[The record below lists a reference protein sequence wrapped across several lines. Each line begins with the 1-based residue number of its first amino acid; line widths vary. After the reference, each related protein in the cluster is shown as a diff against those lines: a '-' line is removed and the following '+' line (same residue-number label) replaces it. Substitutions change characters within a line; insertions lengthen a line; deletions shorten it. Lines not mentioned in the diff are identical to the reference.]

1 MREVIFLPDRVID
14 GVTSEPREDVAV
26 VVRGARIDSLV
37 PTARLSRQKLL
48 EADVI
53 DGRGATLMPGLIDA
67 HVHLVFDRYT
77 SMQAIDQGSLETA
90 TLVAAKNAAILLRH
104 GYTTVRDVGSR
115 GSASLAVARA
125 VRDVLLEGPRVL
137 SGAELISTTAGTADS
152 YQPWITN
159 SAGVGAVVDGVDAL
173 RREVRRQAKLG
184 ATHVKLG
191 LSGSEPSVFSYTWMT
206 TMSEEEVAS
215 AIGEAHRLG
224 LQVACHSEA
233 EESSL
238 FAARHGSDT
247 IEHGTRLTEEAAAL
261 MLTNGSVLVPTL
273 CTMHSVLDLGDEL
286 RLGTKQRQEMEVNRQ
301 PWIDSVRLAH
311 QMGVPIAAGGD
322 VGNRF
327 RQGDNAKEIAF
338 LRDAGLSEMDALRAA
353 TSVAAQALGLGGI
366 TGTLAP
372 GYQADLVL
380 VHGNP
385 LEDLASLQRVSSFRA
400 VMRSGVWTSFTDTSS
415 LFQRSLRA

>member
-1 MREVIFLPDRVID
+1 MRDVIFLPERVID
-14 GVTSEPREDVAV
+14 GVSPEPREGVAV
-26 VVRGARIDSLV
+26 VVRGGRVDAVV
-37 PTARLSRQKLL
+37 PVARLGRQDLL
-48 EADVI
+48 DADVV
-53 DGRGATLMPGLIDA
+53 DGAGATLMPGLIDA

-77 SMQAIDQGSLETA
+77 SMQAIDQGSLEAA

-125 VRDVLLEGPRVL
+125 VREGLLEGPRVL

-159 SAGVGAVVDGVDAL
+159 AAGVGSVVDGVDAL
-173 RREVRRQAKLG
+173 RQEVRRQAKLG

-215 AIGEAHRLG
+215 AIAEAHRLG
-224 LQVACHSEA
+224 LRVACHSEA

-238 FAARHGSDT
+238 FAARHGADT

-261 MLTNGSVLVPTL
+261 MLANGSVLVPTL

-286 RLGTKQRQEMEVNRQ
+286 RLGSKQRREMEVNRQ
-301 PWIDSVRLAH
+301 PWLDSVRLAYET
-311 QMGVPIAAGGD
+311 GVPIAAGGD

-353 TSVAAQALGLGGI
+353 TSVAAHALGLGGV
-366 TGTLAP
+366 TGRVAP
-372 GYQADLVL
+372 GYQADLAL

-385 LEDLASLQRVSSFRA
+385 LEDLASLQDTASFRA
-400 VMRSGVWTSFTDTSS
+400 VMRSGAWTSFTDTRT